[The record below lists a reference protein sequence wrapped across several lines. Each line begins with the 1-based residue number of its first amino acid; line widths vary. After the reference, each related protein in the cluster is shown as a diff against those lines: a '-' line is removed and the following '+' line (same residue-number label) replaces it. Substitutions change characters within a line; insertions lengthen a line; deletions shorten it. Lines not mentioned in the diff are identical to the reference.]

1 MMSLRTF
8 ARSAPRALSRVSSAA
23 ARRTTGSPLL
33 KTSSFAASSLRA
45 ASRPAA
51 FSTSP
56 LRRAPSGVDEE
67 LANKLDQ
74 ELSFEAEVKK
84 SEPEP
89 AIIKDFL
96 ENGPWELQDVT
107 GQEKVVLTRSFEK
120 EKITLSFSIADLTT
134 DFHDQEADAYDSD
147 PALADET
154 AESKGR
160 SNEVEENGE
169 EDYEEQEAAPP
180 CRLNVVVEK
189 PDSGKGALNIEAT
202 LQDDQIV
209 VENVYY
215 FNSAELAKEQSA
227 ESAHQASA
235 VYPGPPFGTLDEE
248 LQVLMER
255 YLEERGVTADLAV
268 FVPQYMDIKEQREY
282 TNWLKNVKDFI
293 KA

>member
-23 ARRTTGSPLL
+23 TRRTTGSPLL

-45 ASRPAA
+45 VSRPAA
-51 FSTSP
+51 FSTSS
-56 LRRAPSGVDEE
+56 LRRAQSGVSEE

-96 ENGPWELQDVT
+96 ENTPWELKDVS
-107 GQEKVVLTRSFEK
+107 GQEKVVLTRSFDN
-120 EKITLSFSIADLTT
+120 EKITLTFSIADLAA
-134 DFHDQEADAYDSD
+134 DYHDQEADTYDSD

-154 AESKGR
+154 ADSKGR
-160 SNEVEENGE
+160 PNEVEENPE
-169 EDYEEQEAAPP
+169 EYDEQEAAPP

-189 PDSGKGALNIEAT
+189 PDSAKGALNIEAT
-202 LQDDQIV
+202 LSDDQIV
-209 VENVYY
+209 VDNVYY
-215 FNSAELAKEQSA
+215 FDSAELAKEQTA
-227 ESAHQASA
+227 ETAHKASA

-255 YLEERGVTADLAV
+255 YLEERGVTAELAV

-282 TNWLKNVKDFI
+282 TNWLKNVKDFV